1 MFNLKKDQKFN
12 ITYFAKKYGKYITR
26 SGQWTEQSKN
36 VLVEIII
43 NYLFIMI

>member
-26 SGQWTEQSKN
+26 SGQWTEQSKECFSKDN
-36 VLVEIII
+36 
-43 NYLFIMI
+43 NKLFVY